1 MLGFWVNLRKVGLGP
16 EGHGEPR
23 KGFEQESDMS
33 RYFTG
38 WFGRPPEKQEVL
50 YTLGGEEGSCA
61 RQSEQNLC
69 PWISF

>member
-16 EGHGEPR
+16 EGHGEPW

-50 YTLGGEEGSCA
+50 YTLGGE
-61 RQSEQNLC
+61 
-69 PWISF
+69 